1 MHRNAE
7 KIGLERKRVKLLPDG
22 QPNILDYSILN
33 IIQEL
38 DMLIGIGIG
47 HTVLQIY
54 SFQDFFRYFGI

>member
-1 MHRNAE
+1 MHRNAENAE

-38 DMLIGIGIG
+38 DMLIDFAIG
-47 HTVLQIY
+47 HTVLQI
-54 SFQDFFRYFGI
+54 